1 MRLGRG
7 SDAAAPKCTRRPGL
21 CADIHGQAL
30 PVLTAAPPRVRAWCV
45 HGAALHL
52 LNVMAP
58 PLPSPSC
65 PSQIIGTLEEVHMP
79 QNGINHPGVTALAQ
93 AFAINPLLRI
103 INLND
108 NTFTEKGAVAMAQ
121 VRPVQQGQVRRR
133 SGPSRQGA
141 AASFGRNRVS
151 RWLLCPHSRPPR
163 CVTPVG
169 PAV

>member
-1 MRLGRG
+1 MQLPPNARADRVCAQT
-7 SDAAAPKCTRRPGL
+7 STDRP
-21 CADIHGQAL
+21 L

-58 PLPSPSC
+58 PLPFPFC

-121 VRPVQQGQVRRR
+121 VRPVQQGQVRHR
-133 SGPSRQGA
+133 SGPSRQGT

-151 RWLLCPHSRPPR
+151 RWLLCPHSPPPR